1 MLHEINGSELL
12 LDSKNKRVVTFSSD
26 GQTVSACGGEL
37 GSMVLV
43 DYRMAGGGD
52 HLDLVQDHSSYHR
65 QSLIDNNGVTMNPYT
80 KLDVIPSSCQETIL
94 TSDTSSCDGT
104 KS

>member
-1 MLHEINGSELL
+1 M
-12 LDSKNKRVVTFSSD
+12 TFSSD

-43 DYRMAGGGD
+43 DYRMAGGGGGGGD

-65 QSLIDNNGVTMNPYT
+65 QSVIDNNGVTMNPYT

-94 TSDTSSCDGT
+94 TSDSSSCDGT
-104 KS
+104 KKLISA